1 MCKEKGSKN
10 VTLRKAIECVVNAY
24 LNDDLVKIKVYDSI
38 GDDTDEIMLYDSNG
52 KDMDIAINI
61 MNLVN
66 PDNHQSHKDMKIVNN
81 VKKLKAENVTV
92 LPAFTDDVIQDI
104 ASLVADNINKE
115 LLSTYNLH
123 KEDSDNENLDNEYEE
138 VISDESK
145 FSENALDDTL
155 NDYCDEYHVLFNK
168 FVWALYFSSIIIPDV
183 GDFDPNTNNSCNNK
197 YDNNEYICIN
207 DELMNKLI
215 DDLCDIK
222 ATKKEILTNFDRLGF
237 LHHQKNKLTVI
248 VKGTPMYALKTRHK
262 VNI

>member
-123 KEDSDNENLDNEYEE
+123 KEDSDNENSDNEYEE
-138 VISDESK
+138 VISDESE
-145 FSENALDDTL
+145 FSENAIDDTFI
-155 NDYCDEYHVLFNK
+155 DDDACHVLFTK
-168 FVWALYFSSIIIPDV
+168 FIYSVQHPSHIIPDV
-183 GDFDPNTNNSCNNK
+183 GDFDPSTNNSCKNK
-197 YDNNEYICIN
+197 YDNKEYICIN

-215 DDLCDIK
+215 DELCDNN
-222 ATKKEILTNFDRLGF
+222 ATKKEILTNFDRLGL

-248 VKGTPMYALKTRHK
+248 IKGTTMYALRRY
-262 VNI
+262 IS